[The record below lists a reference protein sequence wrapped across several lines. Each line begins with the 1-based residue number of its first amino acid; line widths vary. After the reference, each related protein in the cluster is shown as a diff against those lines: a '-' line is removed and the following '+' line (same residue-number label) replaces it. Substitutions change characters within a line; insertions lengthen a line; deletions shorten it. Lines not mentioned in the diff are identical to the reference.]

1 MRILVYGFKGFF
13 MNDYIKNF
21 IALGNQVKCIFNNE
35 EKIREYSE
43 NVYGEMSKLI
53 DNFKPDFVFSMIYFE
68 HISELC
74 NTKKVKYASW
84 VYDNPA
90 NDIYSKSILSKYN
103 YVFFFDKSQYYEF
116 KTYDEF
122 KTHDTAHIYYL
133 PLSANVDRLDKIL
146 ITNNDISKYS
156 ADVSFVGR
164 LYENNK
170 YNGLSLIPGYIQGY
184 VDALIEAQ
192 LNFSGYNLIQNSISV
207 KFIEMFKKLVNID
220 EEKNIK
226 NQQQFIAQGYLDRK
240 CTEIERKRTL
250 NDITTYA
257 NLTIFSDVNLDSIP
271 NAIKKGEIEPVNTV
285 PKVYKLSKI
294 NLNITLKSIIE
305 GLPLRIFDVMGSG
318 GFLITNYQRC
328 IEEHFDIGKDIVV
341 YHSLEDLKDKILYYL
356 EHEDERKEI
365 AYNGYMKVRNN
376 HSMINKL
383 DYITEQVIKDEQPNL

>member
-1 MRILVYGFKGFF
+1 MRILVYGFKGFY
-13 MNDYIKNF
+13 MNDYIESF
-21 IALGNQVKCIFNNE
+21 IALGNEVKCIFNNE
-35 EKIREYSE
+35 ENIREYSE
-43 NVYGEMSKLI
+43 KVYGEMTELI
-53 DNFKPDFVFSMIYFE
+53 DSFKPDFVFSMAYFE
-68 HISELC
+68 YILELC
-74 NTKKVKYASW
+74 NTKKVKYVSW
-84 VYDNPA
+84 IFDNPA
-90 NDIYSKSILSKYN
+90 NDIYSKSTLNKHN
-103 YVFFFDKSQYYEF
+103 YIFFFDKSQYDEF
-116 KTYDEF
+116 KTYEEF
-122 KTHDTAHIYYL
+122 KTNDTAHIYYL

-146 ITNNDISKYS
+146 INNDDIAKYS
-156 ADVSFVGR
+156 AEVSFVGR

-170 YNGLSLIPGYIQGY
+170 YNEFKSIPGYIQGY

-192 LNFSGYNLIQNSISV
+192 LNFSGYNFIKDSISV

-220 EEKNIK
+220 EEINIK
-226 NQQQFIAQGYLDRK
+226 NQQQFIAQYYLDRK

-271 NAIKKGEIEPVNTV
+271 NAIKKESIEPVNTV

-383 DYITEQVIKDEQPNL
+383 DYITEQVMKDEQPN